1 MGDNSDSREGY
12 SDKVIIIIESVVNL
26 SVLIGSKKQ
35 LLQNSLVSNS
45 DVPDRCGI
53 VPILE

>member
-45 DVPDRCGI
+45 DVPDRSGI